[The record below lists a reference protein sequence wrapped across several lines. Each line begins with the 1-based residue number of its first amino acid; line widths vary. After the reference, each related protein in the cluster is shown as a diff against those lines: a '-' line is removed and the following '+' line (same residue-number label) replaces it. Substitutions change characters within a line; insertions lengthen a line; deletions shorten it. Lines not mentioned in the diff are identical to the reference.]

1 MNKKYAIKLPVTMYF
16 QVINYFVIILLLLRL
31 SFRASDVSYSLFIF
45 NVLCISLLVIIICVS
60 IYGIILNRVR
70 LLEIAIETIKIGNT
84 EVPIKEIEKIIIQG
98 YFVQSVGIKRYGKKL
113 VSSNMHFRF
122 REDEERSVDE
132 LKKWA
137 EDNGIA
143 VSNGN
148 IRKWI

>member
-1 MNKKYAIKLPVTMYF
+1 MNKKYAIKLPLAMYF
-16 QVINYFVIILLLLRL
+16 QVINSFVIMLLLLRL
-31 SFRASDVSYSLFIF
+31 LFRTSDISYILYIF
-45 NVLCISLLVIIICVS
+45 NVLCISLLVILICVN

-70 LLEIAIETIKIGNT
+70 LLDIGTETIKIGNT

-98 YFVQSVGIKRYGKKL
+98 YFVQSVGIKRYRKKL

-122 REDEERSVDE
+122 RENEERSVDE

-148 IRKWI
+148 IHKWI